1 MEAKAILRYLR
12 VSPQKARLVVD
23 MIRGK
28 NIQDA
33 VDILN
38 FTQKAC
44 ARDVLKLVKSAA
56 ANAEN
61 TKNMDMDKLYVK
73 KAVVD
78 GGPVMKRVNPKA
90 MGRAN
95 TVRKRTSHITVVLEE
110 LKS

>member
-12 VSPQKARLVVD
+12 VSPQKARLIVD

-28 NIQDA
+28 DIQNA
-33 VDILN
+33 IDILK
-38 FTQKAC
+38 FTRKSTAK
-44 ARDVLKLVKSAA
+44 DILKLVKSAA

-61 TKNMDMDKLYVK
+61 IKKMDIDKLYVK
-73 KAVVD
+73 KAFVD

-95 TVRKRTSHITVVLEE
+95 TVRKRTSHITIVLDER
-110 LKS
+110 